1 MEKSA
6 KMISGDFC
14 SPQTKGVFTMDD
26 FLFAAPSFI
35 RDMGRAIDLGDTMTQ
50 YNRSESPEAADG
62 SRRPARA

>member
-1 MEKSA
+1 
-6 KMISGDFC
+6 
-14 SPQTKGVFTMDD
+14 MDD